1 MMFSILVI
9 YEAENLELLITKL
22 KTSIPDIDVQIWPE
36 VENPEKIEAIITWK
50 PPLGIIEKFPN
61 LKVIISLGAGVEE
74 ILKDSNLPQNVPIV
88 RIVESCVTSRMTEY
102 ILLAVLRFHRQ
113 AFEYQTFQKTRHWK
127 PLPLPETNS
136 CNLGILG
143 LGILGSDAAQ
153 KLKTLGF
160 PIRGWS
166 RTPKNI
172 DGIECFYGREQLK
185 LCLHKCRVLV
195 CLLPLTPETEGILNA
210 ETFLAMPQ
218 GSYLINVARGQHLV
232 EKDLLE
238 ALDSGQLSGAC
249 LDVFSREPLPEN
261 HPFWSHPQITVTPHI
276 ATQTDSEYWTKPI
289 VDAIGCIRAGVP
301 LKNVVNSQQGY

>member
-1 MMFSILVI
+1 MFSILII
-9 YEAENLELLITKL
+9 YEADNLEILITQL
-22 KTSIPDIDVQIWPE
+22 KASIPKLDVYIFPE
-36 VENPEKIEAIITWK
+36 VANPEKIDAILTWK
-50 PPLGIIEKFPN
+50 PPLGIMEKFPN

-74 ILKDSNLPQNVPIV
+74 IVRDPNIPQNVPIV
-88 RIVESCVTSRMTEY
+88 RIVEPRVTSRMTEY

-113 AFEYQTFQKTRHWK
+113 AFTYQTFQKARYWE
-127 PLPLPETNS
+127 PLPLPETSS
-136 CNLGILG
+136 CTIGILG
-143 LGILGSDAAQ
+143 FGVLGTDAAR
-153 KLKTLGF
+153 KLNTLGF
-160 PIRGWS
+160 SIRGWS

-172 DGIECFYGREQLK
+172 DGIECFHGRDQLK
-185 LCLHKCRVLV
+185 LCLSQCRILV
-195 CLLPLTPETEGILNA
+195 CLLPLTRETEGILNR
-210 ETFLAMPQ
+210 ETFSAMPQ
-218 GSYLINVARGQHLV
+218 GSYVINVARGQHLI

-301 LKNVVNSQQGY
+301 LKNVVNCQQGY